1 MVINRELYDRLICA
15 DFDRIKYHD
24 WFAAIIV
31 AAFGKYTLSDEIE
44 AVHRQHDNNA
54 SPLYFFKKIPDGI
67 RLLRGDYFYTRNAR
81 EFNRLFFPEMDDAQ
95 KEICALFINERYSL
109 KIAVKKAFYPKRW
122 NMSLSVELI
131 LRALMLIGKI

>member
-54 SPLYFFKKIPDGI
+54 SPLYFLKNSRWNPIAS
-67 RLLRGDYFYTRNAR
+67 R
-81 EFNRLFFPEMDDAQ
+81 RLF
-95 KEICALFINERYSL
+95 LY
-109 KIAVKKAFYPKRW
+109 KKR
-122 NMSLSVELI
+122 
-131 LRALMLIGKI
+131 